1 MEMLDSRK
9 GDVVRAAMEA
19 DGKPDYCSGMNC
31 RTHSV
36 YAVHQPCGGNRGS
49 SCIKNS
55 DRAARKSIK
64 RKDAGMVVADYKIF
78 EQTSGLG

>member
-1 MEMLDSRK
+1 
-9 GDVVRAAMEA
+9 MEA
-19 DGKPDYCSGMNC
+19 NGEAVNGKPEYCAGMNC

-49 SCIKNS
+49 SCINKT

-64 RKDAGMVVADYKIF
+64 RKDAGVVVADYKIL
-78 EQTSGLG
+78 SRPLV